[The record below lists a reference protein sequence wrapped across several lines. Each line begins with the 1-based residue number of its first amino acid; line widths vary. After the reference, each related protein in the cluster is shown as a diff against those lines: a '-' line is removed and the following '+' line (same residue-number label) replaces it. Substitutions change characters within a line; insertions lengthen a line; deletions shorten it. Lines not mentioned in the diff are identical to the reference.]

1 MICAVEGLGVI
12 QTLVKVRVNTS
23 NDTLTTMADKKVTF
37 MFDKYQNEVDLFRY
51 DRTEANHLGIGT
63 EESIAKLV
71 VLLAKHI
78 KNMDN
83 GKTLYVTFEEGD

>member
-1 MICAVEGLGVI
+1 
-12 QTLVKVRVNTS
+12 
-23 NDTLTTMADKKVTF
+23 MADKKVTF
-37 MFDKYQNEVDLFRY
+37 MFDKHQNEVDLFRF
-51 DRTEANHLGIGT
+51 DRTESHHLGVGT

-83 GKTLYVTFEEGD
+83 GKTLYVIFEEGD